1 MFEFLSTH
9 HLIDAFHGLNSRFN
23 CLLFHHF
30 TVIGID
36 FRSLHADKF
45 VTICQEYVPRFF
57 EDDNMTEEVDELLS
71 AFKTTFWID
80 QHLDAQSERQT
91 SIYSPPFYS
100 SPNGYKMRARLY
112 LNGDGN
118 ARRTYMSLFF
128 VLMRGLNDPI
138 LKFPFNYKVIFCL
151 YDQTSTQRHIID
163 SFRPDIKSSSFQ
175 RLQSDMNIAS
185 SIPKFTSL
193 EVVQQGGSPYVRDD
207 TLFIKIM
214 VDFEEIHKT

>member
-1 MFEFLSTH
+1 MNFESLANELLLYMFEFLSTH

-80 QHLDAQSERQT
+80 QHR
-91 SIYSPPFYS
+91 
-100 SPNGYKMRARLY
+100 
-112 LNGDGN
+112 
-118 ARRTYMSLFF
+118 
-128 VLMRGLNDPI
+128 
-138 LKFPFNYKVIFCL
+138 
-151 YDQTSTQRHIID
+151 
-163 SFRPDIKSSSFQ
+163 
-175 RLQSDMNIAS
+175 
-185 SIPKFTSL
+185 
-193 EVVQQGGSPYVRDD
+193 
-207 TLFIKIM
+207 
-214 VDFEEIHKT
+214 